1 VAAAISWLGAAAF
14 LASLGWS
21 LYCYLMV
28 WGVPAPP
35 GPTIRP
41 ALLDLALFSVF
52 ALHHSAF
59 ARTGL
64 KARVVR
70 LVPAGLERSL
80 YTWISSVLFVI
91 VCSFWQPVP
100 GVLYRLEGLAA
111 VPGYVLQAAGVALT
125 LHAAGSMDFLDL
137 AGVRQVRS
145 AGRGTPPAH
154 VALQTAGLYGFVR
167 HPLYFSWAI
176 FVFGSPVMTAT
187 RFTFAL
193 ISTAYLA
200 IAIQWEERSL
210 MTLFGSAYED
220 YRTHVRW
227 KMVPFLY

>member
-1 VAAAISWLGAAAF
+1 MAAAISWLGAAAF

-21 LYCYLMV
+21 LYCFLMV
-28 WGVPAPP
+28 WGVAVPP
-35 GPTIRP
+35 GPISTP
-41 ALLDLALFSVF
+41 VLMDAALFSVF
-52 ALHHSAF
+52 AVHHSAF

-70 LVPAGLERSL
+70 LIPPQLERSL
-80 YTWISSVLFVI
+80 YTWISSVLFFM
-91 VCSFWQPVP
+91 VCTLWQPVP
-100 GVLYRLEGLAA
+100 GVLYKLEGLAA
-111 VPGYVLQAAGVALT
+111 IPGYVLQAAGVALT

-154 VALQTAGLYGFVR
+154 VALQTTGLYGFVR
-167 HPLYFSWAI
+167 HPLYFSWVI

-187 RFTFAL
+187 RFAFAL
-193 ISTAYLA
+193 ISSAYLA
-200 IAIQWEERSL
+200 IAIHWEERSL
-210 MTLFGSAYED
+210 VTLFGRAYED

-227 KMVPFLY
+227 KMIPFLY